1 MPTDKNLIATESA
14 DIETEHPTSN
24 EQSQSRRE
32 KEVPSEK
39 QATEALKVIRELQ
52 SSVFTRGRKFIRE
65 EMNER

>member
-1 MPTDKNLIATESA
+1 MPTDNDLIATESA
-14 DIETEHPTSN
+14 EVETEHPTSI
-24 EQSQSRRE
+24 EKSESRHE
-32 KEVPSEK
+32 KDVTPEK

>member
-39 QATEALKVIRELQ
+39 QATEALEVIRELR

>member
-39 QATEALKVIRELQ
+39 QATEALKVIRELR